1 MEWDIDTCSH
11 FLRPQSAL
19 VSIIHT
25 YMHTHTHTHNFIFQ
39 VLWNEIPNKIL
50 MGSKQGWDNM
60 NMSALCN
67 HEAYSSSVGR

>member
-1 MEWDIDTCSH
+1 MGY
-11 FLRPQSAL
+11 RYVQSL
-19 VSIIHT
+19 FETTVCFSIHHTHIHA
-25 YMHTHTHTHNFIFQ
+25 HTHTYNFIFQ